1 MRDFRNA
8 KAMAQTLRA
17 ALAAK
22 DLKITINHSLELV
35 AEMFGV
41 ADWNTLAAKI
51 SHGERPMARE
61 KVSSLPLPTV
71 ASNSVP
77 PLSATLE
84 ATPDRALVF
93 ATERRHEYTTLEHLL
108 LALIDDADASAMMS
122 VCNADLGAL
131 TEELLDYLDNEL
143 KRLVIDNGGNP
154 KLTAGFQR
162 VAVSPIKSAAFSAII
177 STQALMWAETR
188 SGMAEA
194 STTRSASTPRTRNS
208 GSSGAASSDPIRQ
221 VPAG

>member
-1 MRDFRNA
+1 
-8 KAMAQTLRA
+8 
-17 ALAAK
+17 
-22 DLKITINHSLELV
+22 
-35 AEMFGV
+35 
-41 ADWNTLAAKI
+41 
-51 SHGERPMARE
+51 
-61 KVSSLPLPTV
+61 
-71 ASNSVP
+71 
-77 PLSATLE
+77 
-84 ATPDRALVF
+84 
-93 ATERRHEYTTLEHLL
+93 
-108 LALIDDADASAMMS
+108 MMS

-131 TEELLDYLDNEL
+131 TEKLLDYLDNEL

-194 STTRSASTPRTRNS
+194 STTRSPSTPRTRNS